1 MASARLPNSTAVGR
15 TPAKRRRAQRPQL
28 KVVRGGGSAACRSIE
43 ASPTIGGSLNGCL
56 VRSLGVVATDLVGI
70 IAAGQTAA
78 QSGEQ
83 VGWQQSMSSW
93 LAIPDI
99 DDVAIGQSGASDARA
114 GPDAA
119 ARERA
124 SQSKR
129 NKRCIWLE

>member
-1 MASARLPNSTAVGR
+1 MGDRRPELHAV
-15 TPAKRRRAQRPQL
+15 RRATAQRPQAL
-28 KVVRGGGSAACRSIE
+28 HPQLMVVRGGRSAASRSIE

-56 VRSLGVVATDLVGI
+56 VRTPGVVATDLVGI
-70 IAAGQTAA
+70 IAPGQTAA

-83 VGWQQSMSSW
+83 VGLQQSISSW

-129 NKRCIWLE
+129 NKRRIWLE

>member
-1 MASARLPNSTAVGR
+1 MNDRRPDLHAVECA
-15 TPAKRRRAQRPQL
+15 TAQRPQAPRPQL
-28 KVVRGGGSAACRSIE
+28 MMVRGGGSAASRSIE

-56 VRSLGVVATDLVGI
+56 ARSPGVVAIDLVGI
-70 IAAGQTAA
+70 IAPGQTAA

-83 VGWQQSMSSW
+83 VGLQQPISSW

-129 NKRCIWLE
+129 NKRRIWLE